1 MSRYT
6 PAARPLVQCLRASSR
21 RSEQATAA
29 STATLALR
37 PAPSTALASMSMSSP
52 HQFRA
57 TFVTSSRQWQ
67 ASPTTTTRS
76 PTSSSSTSSPL
87 PQRLEDLE
95 GWNQDPSTATL
106 PWAEKELMRRGTPP
120 VGSRRRRAALQMAT
134 AINRAIAGNDT
145 LAGRDG
151 GPVPFELM
159 PYQCFQEARKV
170 LQADREDKLR
180 QIAAEAAKI
189 RKLEAVLAASAN
201 DCDTSTTSVTS
212 RGGTAF
218 LARRLAS
225 LRKHVEHLKIMADI
239 NDPLVKR
246 RFEDGLGD
254 MSKPIYRHLAE
265 ERWRG
270 RPFRLIQQRIEQ
282 FHLAPDLLPP
292 AKLQPNAD
300 VELFFRSYKVAPGA
314 IVDSLI
320 SEVTPRLRVQ
330 VFDRGTRLLTVA
342 VVDADVPDLANDG
355 FQRRCHFLAANIPVA
370 PTDASVPLSRL
381 DPASQLVLP
390 WLPAFAQ
397 KGSAP
402 HRLAVFVLEQKPA
415 ETSAA
420 AAAAPPGASDDNRST
435 RLDTAALQKA
445 FASDPASAIAATAED
460 AAGNGSITTPRDGFS
475 ISSFANKHGLTVV
488 GCTLFRTEWD
498 AGTAGVMERA
508 GVPGADLELKPK
520 RLPSLKPPR
529 KARGWE
535 AKHQGPKYR
544 HLWKYTHRIATPRRK
559 FVR

>member
-21 RSEQATAA
+21 HGERATTSKAI
-29 STATLALR
+29 LALR
-37 PAPSTALASMSMSSP
+37 PASSTASTATPQLLSA
-52 HQFRA
+52 QFA
-57 TFVTSSRQWQ
+57 TSSRQWQ
-67 ASPTTTTRS
+67 ASSTTTS
-76 PTSSSSTSSPL
+76 FISSSTTTPL

-95 GWNQDPSTATL
+95 GWNQDPNTVTV

-134 AINRAIAGNDT
+134 AINRAIAGNDA
-145 LAGRDG
+145 LVDRDG

-180 QIAAEAAKI
+180 QIAAETAKV
-189 RKLEAVLAASAN
+189 RKLEEVLAGAAVDQN
-201 DCDTSTTSVTS
+201 AITS

-218 LARRLAS
+218 LTKRLAS
-225 LRKHVEHLKIMADI
+225 LRQHVERLKILADI

-270 RPFRLIQQRIEQ
+270 RPFRIAQQRIEQ

-300 VELFFRSYKVAPGA
+300 VELYFRSYKVAPGA
-314 IVDSLI
+314 IIDSLI
-320 SEVTPRLRVQ
+320 SEVCPRLRVQ

-342 VVDADVPDLANDG
+342 VVDADVPDLEKDG
-355 FQRRCHFLAANIPVA
+355 FQHRCHFLAANIPIA
-370 PTDASVPLSRL
+370 PTDSSVPLSRL
-381 DPASQLVLP
+381 DPATQLVLP

-402 HRLAVFVLEQKPA
+402 HRLAVFVFEQKA
-415 ETSAA
+415 IGSGSNVAGDE
-420 AAAAPPGASDDNRST
+420 NRSA
-435 RLDTAALQKA
+435 RIDTTALQKA
-445 FASDPASAIAATAED
+445 FASDPASAIAAIKGDTA
-460 AAGNGSITTPRDGFS
+460 SPVTSSRDGFS
-475 ISSFANKHGLTVV
+475 INSFVNKHGLDVI
-488 GCTLFRTEWD
+488 GCTLFRTQWD

-508 GVPGADLELKPK
+508 GVPGADVELKPTH
-520 RLPSLKPPR
+520 LPSLKPPR

>member
-6 PAARPLVQCLRASSR
+6 PAARPLVQCLRAGSQ
-21 RSEQATAA
+21 RSQQATAGTAGTVTLPFRPVSSTASA
-29 STATLALR
+29 STNQPLR
-37 PAPSTALASMSMSSP
+37 AS
-52 HQFRA
+52 FA
-57 TFVTSSRQWQ
+57 TSSRQWQ
-67 ASPTTTTRS
+67 ASPTTTS
-76 PTSSSSTSSPL
+76 TSSSSSSSSSSQPL

-120 VGSRRRRAALQMAT
+120 VGSRRRRAALQMTT
-134 AINRAIAGNDT
+134 AINRAIAGNDS
-145 LAGRDG
+145 LADRDG

-170 LQADREDKLR
+170 LQADRDEKLQ
-180 QIAAEAAKI
+180 QIAAEATKI
-189 RKLEAVLAASAN
+189 RKLEEVLAAAKADEN
-201 DCDTSTTSVTS
+201 SVTS
-212 RGGTAF
+212 RGGTAY
-218 LARRLAS
+218 LSKRLAS
-225 LRKHVEHLKIMADI
+225 LRKHVEQLKILADI

-254 MSKPIYRHLAE
+254 MRKPIYRYLAE

-270 RPFRLIQQRIEQ
+270 RPLRLIQQRIEQ

-292 AKLQPNAD
+292 SKLQPNAD

-314 IVDSLI
+314 VIDSLI
-320 SEVTPRLRVQ
+320 SEVCPRLRVQ

-342 VVDADVPDLANDG
+342 VVDADVPDLEHDG
-355 FQRRCHFLAANIPVA
+355 FQRRCHFLATNIPVA
-370 PTDASVPLSRL
+370 PTDPSVPLSRL
-381 DPASQLVLP
+381 DPASQIVLP

-402 HRLAVFVLEQKPA
+402 HRLAVFVLEQKPVSA
-415 ETSAA
+415 DASSAA
-420 AAAAPPGASDDNRST
+420 GDENRSASI
-435 RLDTAALQKA
+435 DTAALQKA
-445 FASDPASAIAATAED
+445 FAATD
-460 AAGNGSITTPRDGFS
+460 AADGSAASVTSHRDGFS
-475 ISSFANKHGLTVV
+475 INSFANKHGLTVV

-508 GVPGADLELKPK
+508 GVPGADVELKPT

>member
-6 PAARPLVQCLRASSR
+6 PATRPLVQCLRATSR
-21 RSEQATAA
+21 RSEQATA
-29 STATLALR
+29 STATLAFR
-37 PAPSTALASMSMSSP
+37 PAPSTASSNTAEPLRAS
-52 HQFRA
+52 FA
-57 TFVTSSRQWQ
+57 TSSRQWQ
-67 ASPTTTTRS
+67 ASPTTTSTN
-76 PTSSSSTSSPL
+76 SSTTSPL

-120 VGSRRRRAALQMAT
+120 IGSRRRRAALQMAT
-134 AINRAIAGNDT
+134 AINRAIAGDDT
-145 LAGRDG
+145 LADRDG

-189 RKLEAVLAASAN
+189 RKLEEVLSSGGG
-201 DCDTSTTSVTS
+201 DKSVTS
-212 RGGTAF
+212 RGGTAY
-218 LARRLAS
+218 LAKRLAS
-225 LRKHVEHLKIMADI
+225 LRKHVEHLKILADI

-270 RPFRLIQQRIEQ
+270 RPFRIVQQRIEQ

-314 IVDSLI
+314 IIDSLI
-320 SEVTPRLRVQ
+320 SEVCPRLRVQ

-342 VVDADVPDLANDG
+342 VVDADVPDLEKDG
-355 FQRRCHFLAANIPVA
+355 FQRRCHFLATNIPVA
-370 PTDASVPLSRL
+370 PTDSSVPLSRL
-381 DPASQLVLP
+381 DPTSQLVLP

-415 ETSAA
+415 ETNVATA
-420 AAAAPPGASDDNRST
+420 GASDENRST
-435 RLDTAALQKA
+435 RIDTAALQKS
-445 FASDPASAIAATAED
+445 FASDPASVIAATDD
-460 AAGNGSITTPRDGFS
+460 ADGNASSSITSARDGFS
-475 ISSFANKHGLTVV
+475 INSFVNKHGLTVV

-508 GVPGADLELKPK
+508 GVPGADVELKPV

>member
-6 PAARPLVQCLRASSR
+6 PAARPLVQCLRASGR
-21 RSEQATAA
+21 RSEHATVVFRPAA
-29 STATLALR
+29 AATTTAQSTTQALR
-37 PAPSTALASMSMSSP
+37 AAFSTSARQLSTS
-52 HQFRA
+52 
-57 TFVTSSRQWQ
+57 TSSD
-67 ASPTTTTRS
+67 SF
-76 PTSSSSTSSPL
+76 SSSSATPPPPP

-95 GWNQDPSTATL
+95 GWEQDPSLTTL

-120 VGSRRRRAALQMAT
+120 IGSRRRRAALQTTT
-134 AINRAIAGNDT
+134 ALSRAMAGNDT
-145 LAGRDG
+145 LADRAG

-170 LQADREDKLR
+170 LQGDREEKLR
-180 QIAAEAAKI
+180 QISAETAKI
-189 RKLEAVLAASAN
+189 RKLEEVLAGGDAAK
-201 DCDTSTTSVTS
+201 VTS
-212 RGGTAF
+212 RGGTSY
-218 LARRLAS
+218 LQKRLAS
-225 LRKHVEHLKIMADI
+225 LRKHLEHLKILADI

-254 MSKPIYRHLAE
+254 MNKPIYRHLAE

-270 RPFRLIQQRIEQ
+270 RPLRLIQQRIEQ

-292 AKLQPNAD
+292 NQLQPSAD
-300 VELFFRSYKVAPGA
+300 VELFFRSYKVSPGG

-320 SEVTPRLRVQ
+320 SEVTPRLRIQ
-330 VFDRGTRLLTVA
+330 VFDRGTRLVSVV
-342 VVDADVPDLANDG
+342 VVDADVPDLETDAYS
-355 FQRRCHFLAANIPVA
+355 RRVHFLATNIPVA
-370 PTDASVPLSRL
+370 PTDPSVPLGRL
-381 DPASQLVLP
+381 DPAGQLVLP

-397 KGSAP
+397 KGSGP
-402 HRLAVFVLEQKPA
+402 HRLAVFVLEQPA
-415 ETSAA
+415 ADVES
-420 AAAAPPGASDDNRST
+420 SDKNSS

-445 FASDPASAIAATAED
+445 FASDTASAIASSSEAGSPTA
-460 AAGNGSITTPRDGFS
+460 ARDGFS
-475 ISSFANKHGLTVV
+475 IRSFVDKHDLTVV

-508 GVPGADLELKPK
+508 GVPGADLELKAT

>member
-6 PAARPLVQCLRASSR
+6 PAARPLVQCLRAGSR
-21 RSEQATAA
+21 RSEQATVSAAFCAAQQPSAAAAA
-29 STATLALR
+29 SASSTTPTLH
-37 PAPSTALASMSMSSP
+37 AS
-52 HQFRA
+52 FA
-57 TFVTSSRQWQ
+57 TSSRQWQ
-67 ASPTTTTRS
+67 ASPTTT
-76 PTSSSSTSSPL
+76 SSSSSL

-120 VGSRRRRAALQMAT
+120 VGSRRRRAALQMTT
-134 AINRAIAGNDT
+134 AINRAIGGNDT
-145 LAGRDG
+145 LASRDG

-189 RKLEAVLAASAN
+189 RKLEEVLASG
-201 DCDTSTTSVTS
+201 SEVTS
-212 RGGTAF
+212 RGGTAY
-218 LARRLAS
+218 LERRLAS
-225 LRKHVEHLKIMADI
+225 LRKHIEHLKILADI
-239 NDPLVKR
+239 NDPVVKR

-270 RPFRLIQQRIEQ
+270 RPFRIIQQRIDQ
-282 FHLAPDLLPP
+282 FHLAPDLLPA

-320 SEVTPRLRVQ
+320 SEVCPRLRVQ
-330 VFDRGTRLLTVA
+330 VFDRGTRLLTVV
-342 VVDADVPDLANDG
+342 VVDADVPDFENDNYT
-355 FQRRCHFLAANIPVA
+355 RRCHFLATNIPVA
-370 PTDASVPLSRL
+370 PTDSSVPLSRL
-381 DPASQLVLP
+381 DPAGQLVLP

-397 KGSAP
+397 KGSDP
-402 HRLAVFVLEQKPA
+402 HRLAVFVLEQKEA
-415 ETSAA
+415 DTS
-420 AAAAPPGASDDNRST
+420 GNNRSE
-435 RLDTAALQKA
+435 RLDTAALQKT
-445 FASDPASAIAATAED
+445 FASDPASVIAATP
-460 AAGNGSITTPRDGFS
+460 AARDGFS
-475 ISSFANKHGLTVV
+475 IRSFVDKHGLTVV
-488 GCTLFRTEWD
+488 GCTMFRTEWD

-508 GVPGADLELKPK
+508 GVPGADLELKAT

>member
-1 MSRYT
+1 M
-6 PAARPLVQCLRASSR
+6 P
-21 RSEQATAA
+21 A
-29 STATLALR
+29 STIQKIC
-37 PAPSTALASMSMSSP
+37 APFA
-52 HQFRA
+52 
-57 TFVTSSRQWQ
+57 TSSRQWQ
-67 ASPTTTTRS
+67 ASPTTD
-76 PTSSSSTSSPL
+76 SSTSSATSPLL

-95 GWNQDPSTATL
+95 GWNQDPSTVTL

-134 AINRAIAGNDT
+134 SMNRAKAGTDT
-145 LAGRDG
+145 LADRAG

-180 QIAAEAAKI
+180 QIAAEAVKI
-189 RKLEAVLAASAN
+189 RKLEEVLAGAAGDQNSI
-201 DCDTSTTSVTS
+201 TS
-212 RGGTAF
+212 RGGAAF
-218 LARRLAS
+218 LTKRLIS
-225 LRKHVEHLKIMADI
+225 LRQHVEHLKILADI

-270 RPFRLIQQRIEQ
+270 RPFRIVQQRIEQ

-300 VELFFRSYKVAPGA
+300 VELYFRSYKVAPGA
-314 IVDSLI
+314 IIDSLI
-320 SEVTPRLRVQ
+320 SEVCPRLRVQ

-342 VVDADVPDLANDG
+342 VVDADVPDLENDN
-355 FQRRCHFLAANIPVA
+355 FQTRCHFLAANIPVA
-370 PTDASVPLSRL
+370 PTDSSVPLSRL
-381 DPASQLVLP
+381 DPATQLVLP
-390 WLPAFAQ
+390 WLPAFSQ

-402 HRLAVFVLEQKPA
+402 HRLAVFVLEQKA
-415 ETSAA
+415 ADSSSTSA
-420 AAAAPPGASDDNRST
+420 GVSDDNRSA
-435 RLDTAALQKA
+435 RIDTAALQKM
-445 FASDPASAIAATAED
+445 FASDPASAIAASTED
-460 AAGNGSITTPRDGFS
+460 AASSIKSHRDGFS
-475 ISSFANKHGLTVV
+475 ISSFVSKHGLTVI

-508 GVPGADLELKPK
+508 GVPGADVELKAT